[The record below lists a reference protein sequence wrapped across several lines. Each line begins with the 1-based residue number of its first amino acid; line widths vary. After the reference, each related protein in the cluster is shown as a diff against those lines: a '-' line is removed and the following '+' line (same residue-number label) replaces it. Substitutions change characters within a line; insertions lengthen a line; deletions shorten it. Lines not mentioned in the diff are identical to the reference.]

1 MQTILEKEKI
11 VYQGLLIEIK
21 RIDVDVI
28 TASDDPYVDDGYSSG
43 GLNWGA

>member
-1 MQTILEKEKI
+1 MQMILEKEKI
-11 VYQGLLIEIK
+11 EYQGLLIEIK

-28 TASDDPYVDDGYSSG
+28 TASDDPYVDDGYSG